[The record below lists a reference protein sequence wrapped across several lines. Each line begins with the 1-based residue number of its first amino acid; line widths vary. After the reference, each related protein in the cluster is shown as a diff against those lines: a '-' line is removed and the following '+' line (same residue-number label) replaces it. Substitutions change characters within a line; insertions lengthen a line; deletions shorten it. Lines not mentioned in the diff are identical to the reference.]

1 MKILIIQNRMGIG
14 DMVIFLPYI
23 EAIAKN
29 FEVPVSILVKENSKA
44 IQFLSDNQDIDK
56 IIILNRDNKNR
67 NGRHDGITGFFNLIK
82 DLKKYNFDQIFIFNS
97 SFRFNIIAKLTGIK
111 NIYQYPLF
119 KKKNQHLIKAAKKF
133 LKKEI
138 NLVVE
143 NDPKILIEK
152 KLIEQ
157 VRLKYKMNKNQLNI
171 LLGIG
176 GSGPTKRIPSKIF
189 IDFMRLVS
197 KEHDCRF
204 FLATG
209 KNNEEQKILNEIIE
223 TEFRDKC
230 IPLDDLNLNEI
241 MPIIKNCKISI
252 CNDSSFSHL
261 SSALEVQTIVL
272 MSDTPLLYGNYSSK
286 MHPIIPDGESIVT
299 HNTLGKEKINPNK
312 ILEKLNNILN

>member
-23 EAIAKN
+23 EAIAKH

-67 NGRHDGITGFFNLIK
+67 NNRHDGITGFFNLIK
-82 DLKKYNFDQIFIFNS
+82 DLKKYNFDKIFIFNS

-119 KKKNQHLIKAAKKF
+119 KKKNQHIIKAAKKF

-197 KEHDCRF
+197 KEHDCKF

-312 ILEKLNNILN
+312 ILEKLNNILD

>member
-23 EAIAKN
+23 EAIAKH

-82 DLKKYNFDQIFIFNS
+82 DLKKYNFDKIFIFNS

-197 KEHDCRF
+197 KEHDCKF